1 MQSRSRRLGILMMK
15 RPKYNNKK
23 VVIDDIKFDS
33 KMEGDF
39 YLYLKKLK
47 EEGQVVDFELQPT
60 FILQEGFV
68 KYDGKK
74 VLPIKYVAD
83 FKVIYPDGSYDII
96 DIKGQLTT
104 EFKLKRKM
112 FWKRYERELLCLQ
125 YSKKYGER
133 WLRIEEL

>member
-1 MQSRSRRLGILMMK
+1 MMK

-39 YLYLKKLK
+39 YIYLKQLK
-47 EEGQVVDFELQPT
+47 ADGQVVDFILQPSFT
-60 FILQEGFV
+60 LQDGFV
-68 KYDGKK
+68 RYDGKK
-74 VLPIKYVAD
+74 ILPIKYKAD
-83 FKVIYPDGSYDII
+83 FHVFYADGTDDVI
-96 DIKGQLTT
+96 DIKGQLTA

-112 FWKRYERELLCLQ
+112 FWKRFERELLCLQ

-133 WLRIEEL
+133 WLRIEELEELRKQNRRK